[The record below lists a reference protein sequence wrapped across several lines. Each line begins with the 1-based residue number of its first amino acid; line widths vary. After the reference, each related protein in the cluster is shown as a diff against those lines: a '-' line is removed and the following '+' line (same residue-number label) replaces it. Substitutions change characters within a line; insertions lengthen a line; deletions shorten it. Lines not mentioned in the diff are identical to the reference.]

1 MNKTKVISVRIDEQL
16 LTQID
21 EKVANMTYRKRN
33 DLICALLR
41 FANQV
46 ASTKQL
52 EKICSFFP
60 EHGDVLD
67 EFEFKYHREH
77 K

>member
-16 LTQID
+16 LAQVD
-21 EKVANMTYRKRN
+21 KKVLHMNYQTRN
-33 DLICALLR
+33 DLICGLLR

-46 ASTKQL
+46 AVTYQL
-52 EKICSFFP
+52 EKFCSFYP
-60 EHGDVLD
+60 EWGDVLD

>member
-16 LTQID
+16 IAQID
-21 EKVANMTYRKRN
+21 KKISHMNCRTRN
-33 DLICALLR
+33 DLICGLLR
-41 FANQV
+41 FANHV
-46 ASTKQL
+46 DVPSQL
-52 EKICSFFP
+52 EKFICFFP
-60 EHGDVLD
+60 EFGDVLD